1 MALSVDPSKIL
12 KIGESP
18 HRVVAISDNRFAALQ
33 CGGYALL
40 KTSDVAVMLWAFH
53 LFAGSSSFSG
63 AGYESPSKSRRGTAI
78 KDLALRAPRKNNR
91 ACHFRAGHAATTLAF
106 FCLQNMSVPFFETA
120 SLELSGAVENGL
132 KAVERA
138 ADLPPDLVLL
148 DVGLP
153 GLNGIDA
160 AHRIRTVAPSARIT
174 FLPPGSSPEIVNE
187 ALRLGGWASIM
198 KASAARELPGARDA
212 VTHGNQF
219 VSPALEATAESCAI
233 VPHPFE
239 HLMVVFRAWS
249 TAALNSCADLHRF
262 FTPRDFGVIASRLT
276 WVIPRCFT
284 LRLEVAITQ
293 YVVKP
298 ASTFRNKAF
307 PHDLNGWLL
316 FTARVAFVYR
326 QSRKMRFHDV

>member
-78 KDLALRAPRKNNR
+78 KDLALRAPRKNMNR
-91 ACHFRAGHAATTLAF
+91 ACHFRAGHAATPLAF
-106 FCLQNMSVPFFETA
+106 FCACRHVCS
-120 SLELSGAVENGL
+120 
-132 KAVERA
+132 
-138 ADLPPDLVLL
+138 VLL
-148 DVGLP
+148 
-153 GLNGIDA
+153 
-160 AHRIRTVAPSARIT
+160 RTVNPSARIT

-307 PHDLNGWLL
+307 PHDLNG
-316 FTARVAFVYR
+316 
-326 QSRKMRFHDV
+326 